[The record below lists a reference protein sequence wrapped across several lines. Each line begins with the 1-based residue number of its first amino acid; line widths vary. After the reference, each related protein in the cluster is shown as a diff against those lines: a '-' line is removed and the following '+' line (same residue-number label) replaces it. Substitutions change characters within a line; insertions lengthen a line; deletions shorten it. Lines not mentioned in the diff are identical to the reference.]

1 MPGRVPICAPSRCY
15 VPRALGES
23 GTTAGCYRLRGAEA
37 AVATH
42 AGAGRTNREIASLLF
57 ISTKTVETHLGAI
70 YRKVNIESAPDLF
83 ERFRYRIPV
92 IEVPGGPTLDWPTTP
107 ERVRRAILAS
117 ASAR

>member
-1 MPGRVPICAPSRCY
+1 MAVTGPVILYSKDACHLC
-15 VPRALGES
+15 EE
-23 GTTAGCYRLRGAEA
+23 AEA
-37 AVATH
+37 ILMRVTAD
-42 AGAGRTNREIASLLF
+42 
-57 ISTKTVETHLGAI
+57 LGAI